1 MNGQA
6 SSYSLPRWRL
16 TRWLT
21 DAGPDVPADIRVA
34 LIGSLYGT
42 LPIFAGGVIN
52 TIAVSFLIAMRI
64 PTLPFVLWC
73 AFEILCCVTRLFVLL
88 LAQTRARQGKETPT
102 DLYIL
107 LGVAWAGGVGYG
119 TFISLSS
126 GDWVVATLACLSA
139 AAMVGGICFRNYGA
153 PRLAGVMIF
162 LTLGACCFAAP
173 FLGEPIMLIVFMQI
187 PFYLFSMSRATRTL
201 NKMLV
206 TTMRAERENEF
217 HARHDMLTGLSNR
230 SGLTKALDA
239 HFARDAGQKR
249 LALIYLDLDGFKAVN
264 DSYGHMAGDRLLQL
278 VAERLRGMIRTGD
291 LAARMGGDEFIV
303 LSEQT
308 EAAQLLGFGERLIRE
323 ISRPY
328 ELDNKHEVT
337 VGASVGIAL
346 APDHGTDMMTLL
358 AAADS
363 ALYQAKS
370 RGKSRCM
377 IASQSELDRP
387 FSGAPLLVSSAR
399 QLH

>member
-1 MNGQA
+1 MSGQA

-64 PTLPFVLWC
+64 PALPFVLWC
-73 AFEILCCVTRLFVLL
+73 AFEVICCVTRLFVLL
-88 LAQTRARQGKETPT
+88 LAQKRAKQGKETPT

-107 LGVAWAGGVGYG
+107 LGVGWAGGVGYG
-119 TFISLSS
+119 TFISLTS

-139 AAMVGGICFRNYGA
+139 AAMVGGICFRNFGA

-249 LALIYLDLDGFKAVN
+249 LALIYLDLDGFKVVN

-278 VAERLRGMIRTGD
+278 VAERLRGMIRNGD
-291 LAARMGGDEFIV
+291 LAARIGGDEFIV

-308 EAAQLLGFGERLIRE
+308 EATQLLGFGERLIRE

-346 APDHGTDMMTLL
+346 APEHGTDMMTLL
-358 AAADS
+358 AAADG

-387 FSGAPLLVSSAR
+387 FPTKPLLVASAC

>member
-1 MNGQA
+1 MSGQA

-64 PTLPFVLWC
+64 PALPFVLWC
-73 AFEILCCVTRLFVLL
+73 AFEVICCVTRLFVLL
-88 LAQTRARQGKETPT
+88 LAQKRARQGKETPT

-107 LGVAWAGGVGYG
+107 LGVGWAGGVGYG
-119 TFISLSS
+119 TFISLTS

-139 AAMVGGICFRNYGA
+139 AAMVGGICFRNFGA

-278 VAERLRGMIRTGD
+278 VAERLRGMIRNGD
-291 LAARMGGDEFIV
+291 LAARIGGDEFIV

-308 EAAQLLGFGERLIRE
+308 EATQLLGFGERLIRE

-346 APDHGTDMMTLL
+346 APEHGTDMMTLL

-387 FSGAPLLVSSAR
+387 FPTKPLLVASAR
-399 QLH
+399 RLH